1 MKWKQQ
7 SGQYRLAR
15 ANKARNSLNQTYHLV
30 HVVDKQQRPVLRT
43 SYHHTQCH
51 TVSRELMKF
60 IGELFV
66 NSSLEEEINIAHTS
80 AHFSGKKR
88 SKLL

>member
-15 ANKARNSLNQTYHLV
+15 ANKARNNLNQIYLV
-30 HVVDKQQRPVLRT
+30 QEVDKQQPPDLRT
-43 SYHHTQCH
+43 SYRRIQCH

-60 IGELFV
+60 IGESFA
-66 NSSLEEEINIAHTS
+66 NFFWN
-80 AHFSGKKR
+80 
-88 SKLL
+88 